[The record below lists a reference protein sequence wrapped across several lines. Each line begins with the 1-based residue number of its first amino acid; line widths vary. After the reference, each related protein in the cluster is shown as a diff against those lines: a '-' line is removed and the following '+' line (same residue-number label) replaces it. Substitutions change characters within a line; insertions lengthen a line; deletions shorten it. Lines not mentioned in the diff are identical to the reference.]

1 MRNLWTKIKKCL
13 QAEML
18 QKMWKE
24 FLWIAQYARRYWKA
38 MIFYTALGVFG
49 TGVSLASSVISK
61 DLVDIITG
69 HQTGKLL
76 QTFALMIG
84 FSFGNTL
91 ISQASAYASTMIN
104 LKVDREIQ
112 NDIFAKILV
121 TDWES
126 LTAYHTGDLVTR
138 WSSDASNISSGILNW
153 LPNLVIYTVK
163 FISALAIVVH
173 YDPTFA
179 IFALLGIPF
188 SALLS
193 RPLLRRMTNN
203 NQRSAQMSAKLY
215 GFNQEAFSN
224 IQTIKAF
231 DMIRFYVDR
240 LKNLQQEY
248 IKMRLDF
255 QKMSIATS
263 LLMTLIS
270 YLVSYSCYGWG
281 IYRVWS
287 GAISY
292 GTMTMF
298 LSLSGTLTGSVNS
311 LVSLVPSA
319 ISLGISAGRLMDIVE
334 MPQEDYSAD
343 REVEQFAEK
352 YRASGIGLAMEDL
365 SYTYH
370 TGTEVFSKASLEA
383 WPHEI
388 IALVGPSGEGK
399 TTMLRLILSLL
410 RAQGGEAWIGAG
422 EDREQRIAL
431 SPSTRK
437 LFSYVPQGNTMFS
450 GTIAEN
456 MRNVKPEATDEE
468 IVEALKLACAWE
480 FVEKLPDGIESMVK
494 ERGGGFSEGQA
505 QRLSIARA
513 LLRKSPIL
521 LLDEATSAL
530 DVATERKVLKNIMTD
545 TYPRTCIVTTHR
557 PTVLGICTRV
567 YAIRGKKC
575 EELGFLGMIS
585 IMLSIYLNTVIA
597 TSVFWSLVNICRCSI
612 TSTCRINTFC
622 HTRINCNDWFC
633 VIFSHI
639 YSRPFLAKSSLVTI
653 LIIGGKS
660 RKCQ

>member
-1 MRNLWTKIKKCL
+1 MSNLWTKIKKCL

-173 YDPTFA
+173 YDPT
-179 IFALLGIPF
+179 FALLGIPF

-575 EELGFLGMIS
+575 EELGE
-585 IMLSIYLNTVIA
+585 
-597 TSVFWSLVNICRCSI
+597 
-612 TSTCRINTFC
+612 
-622 HTRINCNDWFC
+622 
-633 VIFSHI
+633 
-639 YSRPFLAKSSLVTI
+639 KEI
-653 LIIGGKS
+653 LEMEKDF
-660 RKCQ
+660 